1 MFGMSQKEGRIFRM
15 ALTGHLVLA
24 LGIVVY
30 SFLPSCEEE
39 PEIVHVFELASTPPP
54 APQVRKPTPKP
65 KPVVQ
70 KPAPK
75 PPTPKPKPKPVV
87 KKNIP
92 KPKPVV
98 KKPSPKPSPKPK
110 PVVQK
115 PQPKKISFDQFRQ
128 KHDLPSPKTPPAKP
142 NPKPVKIKINPN
154 DFRLAP
160 IVVNTPSRT
169 TSTVSPTLIN
179 QYLAGVKSRL
189 ESVWQRLLAQADLG
203 TGGMAHLGFRI
214 GPDGSILQP
223 VITRS
228 SGNSA
233 LDALVLRVARSAGN
247 VGRPPGGSFSSS
259 LEIPFRVN

>member
-75 PPTPKPKPKPVV
+75 PPTPKPKPVV

-98 KKPSPKPSPKPK
+98 KKPAPKPK

-160 IVVNTPSRT
+160 IVVNTPSTT